1 LIEAKPVTNICSVT
15 IKKFFSQNIICRYG
29 ISQHIIVDNAKY
41 FDNDMFKDFYNQ
53 VETKVAFAP
62 VYDPQSNKEVERV
75 NALIFEPIK
84 KILKDE
90 KKGKWVEVMLKEAV
104 WSHNT
109 TVSRATNFTPFQLLF
124 EAEGVLPK

>member
-15 IKKFFSQNIICRYG
+15 IKNFFSQNIICRYG

-53 VETKVAFAP
+53 VETKVAFTP

-90 KKGKWVEVMLKEAV
+90 KKGKWAEVMLKAV